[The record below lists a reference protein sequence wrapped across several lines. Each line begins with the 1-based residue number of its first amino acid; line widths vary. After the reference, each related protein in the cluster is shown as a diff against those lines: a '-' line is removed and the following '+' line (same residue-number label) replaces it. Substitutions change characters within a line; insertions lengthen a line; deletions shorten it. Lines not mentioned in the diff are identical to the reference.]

1 MNNFRNDEQNK
12 QDSRELRDNFKNI
25 RTFMSSQDLGSED
38 EKEEQMRKNRD
49 LRDNFKDMPEFTK
62 ERR

>member
-25 RTFMSSQDLGSED
+25 RAFMSSQDFESEN
-38 EKEEQMRKNRD
+38 EKQEQVRKNRD
-49 LRDNFKDMPEFTK
+49 LRDNFKDIPEFTK
-62 ERR
+62 ERK

>member
-25 RTFMSSQDLGSED
+25 RAFMSSQDFEGEN
-38 EKEEQMRKNRD
+38 EEQEQMRKNKD
-49 LRDNFKDMPEFTK
+49 LRDNFKDIPEFMK